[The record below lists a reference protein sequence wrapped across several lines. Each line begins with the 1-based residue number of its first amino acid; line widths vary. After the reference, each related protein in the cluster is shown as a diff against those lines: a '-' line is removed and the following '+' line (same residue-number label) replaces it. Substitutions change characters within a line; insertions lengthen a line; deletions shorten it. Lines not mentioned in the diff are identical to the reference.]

1 MIRDLSD
8 ADRIPVIIGV
18 GQINDRPAADAE
30 GLDSLGLMR
39 AALTAAELDSGVP
52 VRGRIDWLGVV
63 DQISFPDPDI
73 HEHLAEQLPRR
84 PAHVF
89 RTREASGDGPVRLIN
104 DAANAIGRGD
114 IRIAAAVGAEAL
126 RTASARAKAA
136 ASTPATAGAGAGA
149 ARSNSLLEAAKA
161 IASPLAR
168 QYGLLTPT
176 DVYPLYENATRSA
189 WGQSLAE
196 AQAESAAIWSG
207 MSHTAAANPHAWLRK
222 EVTAETVA
230 RPSADNRVISFP
242 YTKLMVANGSV
253 NQGAAVI
260 LASLAMARELGV
272 AEPGLVYVGAGAAAE
287 EDPDYLRRESFTE
300 SASLNATIDHCLR
313 FNGLDV
319 AQLDCVELYSCF
331 PCIPKMARRRLGW
344 PLHRPHSVYG
354 GLTFGGGPIG
364 NCMMHAIACMVDR
377 LRERRGNGLIVANGG
392 FATHSHSIVLTTSP
406 TCRLFPQDYSV
417 QAAADK
423 SRGAR
428 PPLLTSHVGRGRI
441 ETYSV
446 PYDRAGAPL
455 FATIVGRTPDDARF
469 LAHVEPQNSGMLDF
483 LTSGRC
489 DPVGA
494 HGRTRLAVDGRVLWD
509 ATIQR

>member
-1 MIRDLSD
+1 MSASPVD

-18 GQINDRPAADAE
+18 GQINDRPADDAQ

-39 AALTAAELDSGVP
+39 AALADAERDTGVSID
-52 VRGRIDWLGVV
+52 GRIDWLGVV

-73 HEHLAEQLPRR
+73 HQHLAQLLPRR
-84 PAHVF
+84 PAHIL

-126 RTASARAKAA
+126 RTASKRTKAA
-136 ASTPATAGAGAGA
+136 AGAAGAGAGG
-149 ARSNSLLEAAKA
+149 SNSLLEAAKA
-161 IASPLAR
+161 MASPLAR

-196 AQAESAAIWSG
+196 AQAESAAIWSEL
-207 MSHTAAANPHAWLRK
+207 SRTAAANPHAWLRK
-222 EVTAETVA
+222 EIAAEDIA

-272 AEPGLVYVGAGAAAE
+272 ADDGLVYVGAGAAAH

-300 SASLNATIDHCLR
+300 SASLNATIKHSLR

-319 AQLDCVELYSCF
+319 AQIDLVELYSCF
-331 PCIPKMARRRLGW
+331 PCIPKMARRQLGW
-344 PLHRPHSVYG
+344 PLDRPHSVYG

-364 NCMMHAIACMVDR
+364 NCMMHAIACMVDT
-377 LRERRGNGLIVANGG
+377 LRGGDGNGLIVANGG
-392 FATHSHSIVLTTSP
+392 FATHSHSIVLTTRP
-406 TCRLFPQDYSV
+406 TRSGLFPQDYSV
-417 QAAADK
+417 QAAADET
-423 SRGAR
+423 RRAR
-428 PPLLTSHVGRGRI
+428 PPLLNTYVGPGRI

-446 PYDRAGAPL
+446 PYDRLGAPL
-455 FATIVGRTPDDARF
+455 FATIVGRTPDHGRF
-469 LAHVEPQNSGMLDF
+469 LAHVDRQNVGVLDF

-494 HGRTRLAVDGRVLWD
+494 RGQARLGADGRVLWD
-509 ATIQR
+509 GER

>member
-1 MIRDLSD
+1 MCRVLLD

-18 GQINDRPAADAE
+18 GQINDRAADDSE

-39 AALTAAELDSGVP
+39 AAIVAAERNAGVS
-52 VRGRIDWLGVV
+52 VGDRIDWLGVV

-73 HEHLAEQLPRR
+73 HEHLAAQLPRR
-84 PAHVF
+84 PAHVL

-104 DAANAIGRGD
+104 DAANAIGRGE

-126 RTASARAKAA
+126 RTASKRAKAM
-136 ASTPATAGAGAGA
+136 AGTGGAHG
-149 ARSNSLLEAAKA
+149 SNALLDAAKA
-161 IASPLAR
+161 LASPLAR

-207 MSHTAAANPHAWLRK
+207 FSRTAAGNPHAWLRK
-222 EVTAETVA
+222 EIAAEDIA

-260 LASLAMARELGV
+260 LASLSMARKLGMTDD
-272 AEPGLVYVGAGAAAE
+272 GLVYVGAGAAAH
-287 EDPDYLRRESFTE
+287 EDLDYLSRESFTE
-300 SASLNATIDHCLR
+300 SASLNATIKHSLR
-313 FNGLDV
+313 SNGLDV
-319 AQLDCVELYSCF
+319 AQIDVVELYSCF
-331 PCIPKMARRRLGW
+331 PCIPKMARRQLGW

-364 NCMMHAIACMVDR
+364 NCMMHAIACMVDV
-377 LRERRGNGLIVANGG
+377 LRGRGGNGLIVANGG
-392 FATHSHSIVLTTSP
+392 FATHSHSIVLTTRP
-406 TCRLFPQDYSV
+406 TPSGLFPQDYSV
-417 QAAADK
+417 QAAADET
-423 SRGAR
+423 RGAP
-428 PPLLTSHVGRGRI
+428 PPLLTSYLGPARI

-446 PYDRAGAPL
+446 PYDRLGVPL
-455 FATIVGRTPDDARF
+455 FATIVGRTPDNARF
-469 LAHVEPQNSGMLDF
+469 LAHVDQQNVGVLDF

-489 DPVGA
+489 DPVGVR
-494 HGRTRLAVDGRVLWD
+494 GRTRLGTDGRVLWD
-509 ATIQR
+509 NET

>member
-1 MIRDLSD
+1 MSTAPMD

-18 GQINDRPAADAE
+18 GQINDRPADDAA

-39 AALTAAELDSGVP
+39 AALAEAERDAGVSIA
-52 VRGRIDWLGVV
+52 GRIDWLGVV

-73 HEHLAEQLPRR
+73 HQRLAELLPRR
-84 PAHVF
+84 PAHIL

-114 IRIAAAVGAEAL
+114 VRIAAAVGAEAL
-126 RTASARAKAA
+126 RTASKRAKAA
-136 ASTPATAGAGAGA
+136 ASAVRAVGAGGCG
-149 ARSNSLLEAAKA
+149 NDSLLEAAKA
-161 IASPLAR
+161 AASPLAR

-189 WGQSLAE
+189 WGQSLTE

-207 MSHTAAANPHAWLRK
+207 MSRTAAANPHAWLRK
-222 EVTAETVA
+222 EIAAEDIA
-230 RPSADNRVISFP
+230 RPSSDNRVISFP

-253 NQGAAVI
+253 NQGAIVI

-272 AEPGLVYVGAGAAAE
+272 ADDRLVYLGAGAAAH

-300 SASLNATIDHCLR
+300 SAGLNATIKHSLR

-319 AQLDCVELYSCF
+319 AQLDFVELYSCF
-331 PCIPKMARRRLGW
+331 PCIPKMARRQLGW

-354 GLTFGGGPIG
+354 GLTFGGGPVG
-364 NCMMHAIACMVDR
+364 NCMMHAIACMVDT
-377 LRERRGNGLIVANGG
+377 LRGRRGNGLIVANGG

-406 TCRLFPQDYSV
+406 TPSRLFPQDYSV
-417 QAAADK
+417 QAAADET
-423 SRGAR
+423 RGAR
-428 PPLLTSHVGRGRI
+428 PPLLTSYVGPGRI

-446 PYDRAGAPL
+446 PYDRLGAPL
-455 FATIVGRTPDDARF
+455 FATIVGRTPDHARF
-469 LAHVEPQNSGMLDF
+469 LAHVESRNAGVLDF

-494 HGRTRLAVDGRVLWD
+494 RGQARLGADGRVLWD
-509 ATIQR
+509 AER